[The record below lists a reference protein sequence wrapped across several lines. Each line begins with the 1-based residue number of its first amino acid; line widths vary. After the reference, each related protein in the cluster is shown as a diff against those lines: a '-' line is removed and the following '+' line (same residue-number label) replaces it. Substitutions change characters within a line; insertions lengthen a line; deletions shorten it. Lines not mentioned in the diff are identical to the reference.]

1 MSRESFDDVTKTW
14 MPSDEYYALKA
25 RRKAAGANRSSLPCP
40 MIWSDIEPYR
50 NVAVD
55 GKMITSRSEHRQML
69 RDHGLVEVGNDYPKP
84 RQPVELDDPTP
95 DVAAAVQQ
103 LGGLRM

>member
-25 RRKAAGANRSSLPCP
+25 RRRRAGENRSNLPCP
-40 MIWSDIEPYR
+40 MIMSDIEPYR

-69 RDHGLVEVGNDYPKP
+69 RDHGLVEVGNERPKP

-95 DVAAAVQQ
+95 EVAKVAQQ
-103 LGGLRM
+103 LGGVRM